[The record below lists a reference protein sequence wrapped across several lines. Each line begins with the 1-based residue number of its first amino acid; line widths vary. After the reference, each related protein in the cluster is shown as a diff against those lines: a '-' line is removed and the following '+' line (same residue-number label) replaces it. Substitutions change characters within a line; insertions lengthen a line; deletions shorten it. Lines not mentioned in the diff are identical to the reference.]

1 MSHTRPGPKS
11 RIWLYVYVAAVV
23 VAGATLLFMCPPK
36 VSGHEW
42 TSVALFVVLV
52 FAAESRPITLP
63 HGGGSVSVGFWV
75 IYAAIVIWGP
85 GAGAWIA
92 ALGTLRW
99 RELTG
104 QVSPEKVL
112 FNRGQLAL
120 AAGLAG
126 LAYMALGGIPG
137 TIDLSIPKLVALA
150 VCGLVYFMVNLTSVV
165 IAMALAQGVS
175 MRAMWLTNFK
185 WVIPQYLLLTPMAVL
200 LAHLY
205 LSLGPLWVLVFVM
218 PLLAARQSMQL
229 YNDMRQDYLSTISA
243 LITAIEAKDPYTKGH
258 SESVR
263 RHTVAI
269 AKEMGL
275 AADAA
280 ERLEYASL
288 LHDIGKIGVDE
299 AILRK
304 PGRLTDEEYSQIKAH
319 PAIGA
324 SIVGKLRLLGQEA
337 DTVRYHHEWING
349 RGYPDGLKGDQ
360 IPMGA
365 RVISVAD
372 AYDAMTSDRPYRRT
386 LSQHEAVEELR
397 RCSGS
402 QFDPK
407 VVEAMVKSLGL
418 PEAAPRQA

>member
-1 MSHTRPGPKS
+1 
-11 RIWLYVYVAAVV
+11 
-23 VAGATLLFMCPPK
+23 
-36 VSGHEW
+36 
-42 TSVALFVVLV
+42 
-52 FAAESRPITLP
+52 
-63 HGGGSVSVGFWV
+63 
-75 IYAAIVIWGP
+75 
-85 GAGAWIA
+85 
-92 ALGTLRW
+92 
-99 RELTG
+99 
-104 QVSPEKVL
+104 
-112 FNRGQLAL
+112 L

-126 LAYMALGGIPG
+126 LAYTGLGGVPG
-137 TIDLSIPKLVALA
+137 TIDLSFAKILALA
-150 VCGLVYFMVNLTSVV
+150 ACGLVYFIVNLTAVV
-165 IAMALAQGVS
+165 VAMALAQGVS

-205 LSLGPLWVLVFVM
+205 LSLGLLWVLVFVM

-243 LITAIEAKDPYTKGH
+243 LITAVEAKDPYTRGH

-263 RHTVAI
+263 YHTVAV
-269 AKEMGL
+269 AKVMGL
-275 AADAA
+275 AADVA

-324 SIVGKLRLLGQEA
+324 SIVAKLRLLGQEA
-337 DTVRYHHEWING
+337 DTVRYHHEWVNG
-349 RGYPDGLKGDQ
+349 KGYPDGLRGDQ

-365 RVISVAD
+365 RIISVAD

-386 LSQHEAVEELR
+386 LSQREAIDELR

-402 QFDPK
+402 QFDP
-407 VVEAMVKSLGL
+407 VVVDALVKALGVAEAG
-418 PEAAPRQA
+418 

>member
-1 MSHTRPGPKS
+1 MSQTKPRPKS
-11 RIWLYVYVAAVV
+11 GVWLYVYVAAIV
-23 VAGATLLFMCPPK
+23 VAGAALLVLNPPQ
-36 VSGHEW
+36 VTGVEW
-42 TSVALFVVLV
+42 TSVAVFVLLV

-75 IYAAIVIWGP
+75 IYAAVVIWGP

-99 RELTG
+99 REITG

-126 LAYMALGGIPG
+126 LAYTALGGIPG
-137 TIDLSIPKLVALA
+137 TIDLSLSKIVALA
-150 VCGLVYFMVNLTSVV
+150 ACGLVYFLVNLTSVV
-165 IAMALAQGVS
+165 VAMALAQGVS

-185 WVIPQYLLLTPMAVL
+185 WVIPQYLLLTPLAVL

-205 LSLGPLWVLVFVM
+205 LSLGLTWVLVFVM

-243 LITAIEAKDPYTKGH
+243 LITAIEAKDPYTRGH

-269 AKEMGL
+269 AKVMGL
-275 AADAA
+275 PADVA

-304 PGRLTDEEYSQIKAH
+304 PGRLTDEEYSQIRAH

-324 SIVGKLRLLGQEA
+324 SIVAKLRLLGQEA
-337 DTVRYHHEWING
+337 DTVRYHHEWTNG

-360 IPMGA
+360 IPVGA
-365 RVISVAD
+365 RIISVAD

-386 LSQHEAVEELR
+386 LSQSEAIDELH
-397 RCSGS
+397 RCSGT
-402 QFDPK
+402 QFDPQ
-407 VVEAMVKSLGL
+407 VVGAMVKALQD
-418 PEAAPRQA
+418 AAQRQR